1 MKHLLCIFILFLTLS
16 CKHSTTTSR
25 SSQDS
30 LIIILKTQIKTL
42 QEVPVYS
49 KEKFSLNDTLSYKDS
64 LLYNTVLQNYELAI
78 NTMDSIRH
86 ILPQII
92 NESNQLTP
100 FFNIQ
105 DTQLIHRLE
114 YLTKINALYL
124 EEYQKATAIAEQNKT
139 LLKILSTTK

>member
-16 CKHSTTTSR
+16 CKHSTTTSKY
-25 SSQDS
+25 SQDS

-100 FFNIQ
+100 FSNIQ

-124 EEYQKATAIAEQNKT
+124 EEYQKASAIAEQNKA